1 MIEVISAIVTS
12 VVFILFM
19 PLLKKYFSPQLI
31 ASTILCS
38 IAFIYVGY
46 ALKEN
51 PVSTIILEVTVALIF
66 YFIAVTG
73 YVKNLN
79 LIAYGII
86 LHGVWDIM
94 HHNGVLIATNIPVY
108 WPTFCSIID
117 LIWGIY
123 FLIIFKQ
130 QKSALA
136 ADLNIKK

>member
-1 MIEVISAIVTS
+1 MVEIIAAVVSAVL
-12 VVFILFM
+12 FILIM
-19 PLLKKYFSPQLI
+19 PVLKKYFSPQLI

-51 PVSTIILEVTVALIF
+51 PVSAIILEVTVALIF

-73 YVKNLN
+73 YAKNLN
-79 LIAYGII
+79 LIAYGIM

-108 WPTFCSIID
+108 WPTYCSIID
-117 LIWGIY
+117 IIWGIY
-123 FLIIFKQ
+123 FLIIFKKQ
-130 QKSALA
+130 NST
-136 ADLNIKK
+136 I

>member
-1 MIEVISAIVTS
+1 MIEIISAIVTS

-51 PVSTIILEVTVALIF
+51 PVNAIILEVAVALIF

-73 YVKNLN
+73 YIKNFN
-79 LIAYGII
+79 LIAYGIM
-86 LHGVWDIM
+86 LHGAWDIM

-108 WPTFCSIID
+108 WPTYCSIID
-117 LIWGIY
+117 FIWGIY

-130 QKSALA
+130 HKSALA
-136 ADLNIKK
+136 TDLNIKK

>member
-12 VVFILFM
+12 VIFILFM

-31 ASTILCS
+31 AATILCS

-51 PVSTIILEVTVALIF
+51 PVNAIILEVTVALIF

-79 LIAYGII
+79 LIAYGIM
-86 LHGVWDIM
+86 LHGVWDIL
-94 HHNGVLIATNIPVY
+94 HHNGILISTNIPVY

-123 FLIIFKQ
+123 FLIIFKK

-136 ADLNIKK
+136 PDLKIKK